1 MGDTTQPVDLYFD
14 DWPQEHLVD
23 PTPSEVSSAE
33 LFLDD
38 WPQEHLV
45 LGRPEGLKSLNMA
58 RTPDALPRVTTSLLG
73 SPGQQLLNMN
83 IQKRNFR
90 APVAIARFNF
100 RKPEPMARVAHSVSR
115 MFRRVR

>member
-1 MGDTTQPVDLYFD
+1 MGSAPDTTQPADLYLD

-23 PTPSEVSSAE
+23 PTPSEVSSTE
-33 LFLDD
+33 LVLDD

-45 LGRPEGLKSLNMA
+45 LGRPEVLN
-58 RTPDALPRVTTSLLG
+58 TPNALPRVTTSLLG
-73 SPGQQLLNMN
+73 SPGQQLLN
-83 IQKRNFR
+83 IQKRGFR

-100 RKPEPMARVAHSVSR
+100 RKPDPMARVAHSVSR